1 MNFDRL
7 YIVVATL
14 FIILAVGFLC
24 RKVKIIDDVASKKL
38 SRLILTVGQPAMLI
52 SVNMARKSA
61 RSCFIIFLYLLFLVA
76 FASISKSSKSVK
88 HI

>member
-52 SVNMARKSA
+52 SSLASA
-61 RSCFIIFLYLLFLVA
+61 KYNEENLNIALIMLALGFVFHFLLAGMSFV
-76 FASISKSSKSVK
+76 
-88 HI
+88 